1 MYDISSMELD
11 QTQNNINNSLVECDI
26 KIIGDK
32 QTTCEVVQLLSY
44 IRNVLKNKQQKDIIV
59 KVGHTAAA
67 EFFGFSVNGQEIK
80 DYIAKDILNI
90 N

>member
-1 MYDISSMELD
+1 MYDINSMEIAK
-11 QTQNNINNSLVECDI
+11 TQNNVNNLVECDI

-32 QTTCEVVQLLSY
+32 QTTCEIIQLLSY
-44 IRNVLKNKQQKDIIV
+44 IRNILKNKQQKDITV
-59 KVGHTAAA
+59 KVGSTAASD
-67 EFFGFSVNGQEIK
+67 FFGFSVNGQEIK